1 MASTPEPCYPPDENS
16 MKRFRIRP
24 SGPLRGE
31 ARVPGD
37 KSIGH
42 RALIFASLA
51 EGESRING
59 LSGGLDNLATADAFR
74 AMGID
79 IRLHAN
85 AARVAGKGLR
95 GLTAPKRALDCGNSG
110 TTMRLLAGILV
121 AQRFPSKLIGDE
133 SLTRRP
139 MGRVIEPLR
148 ERGAHLDGSP
158 GAKKG
163 VLYPPLHIQGLRGGE
178 SLRAIDYTSPV
189 ASAQVKSALLL
200 SGLYADGPTRVLEPG
215 PSRDHTERM
224 LAALG
229 VSVQRDG
236 LAVTLDPSKGKLR
249 WRGFDLRVPG
259 DPSSA
264 AFAIVAAAIVP
275 GSEVSVRGVCVNETR
290 TGFLDVAERMGLPVE
305 IREED
310 GGASGERVATIV
322 ARHAASKATEI
333 EEEALVVRLI
343 DEIPVLSA
351 LAAVAEGTTRIRGAG
366 ELRVKES
373 DRIAVMVKTLRAFGV
388 ECEEHPDGMD
398 IVGGSRLR
406 GATVESHHDH
416 RIAMTGALLGM
427 IAEGETVVNDTDCV
441 GTSFPSFVSLF
452 RDLGADIVEEEA

>member
-1 MASTPEPCYPPDENS
+1 MPQPV
-16 MKRFRIRP
+16 KRFRIRP

-51 EGESRING
+51 EGESRIHG

-79 IRLHAN
+79 IQLHGN
-85 AARVAGKGLR
+85 AARVSGKGLR
-95 GLTAPKRALDCGNSG
+95 GLSAPKRALDCGNSG

-121 AQRFPSKLIGDE
+121 AQRFPSKLVGDE

-148 ERGAHLDGSP
+148 ARGANLDGSA

-163 VLYPPLHIQGLRGGE
+163 VLYPPLHVHGLRGGE
-178 SLRAIDYTSPV
+178 RLRALDYETPV
-189 ASAQVKSALLL
+189 ASAQVKSAILL
-200 SGLYADGPTRVLEPG
+200 SGLYAEGPTRVVEPG

-224 LAALG
+224 LTALG
-229 VSVQRDG
+229 VAIERDG

-264 AFAIVAAAIVP
+264 AFAVVAAAMVP
-275 GSEVSVRGVCVNETR
+275 GSEITVRDVCVNETR
-290 TGFLDVAERMGLPVE
+290 TGFLDVAHRM
-305 IREED
+305 
-310 GGASGERVATIV
+310 
-322 ARHAASKATEI
+322 
-333 EEEALVVRLI
+333 
-343 DEIPVLSA
+343 
-351 LAAVAEGTTRIRGAG
+351 
-366 ELRVKES
+366 
-373 DRIAVMVKTLRAFGV
+373 
-388 ECEEHPDGMD
+388 
-398 IVGGSRLR
+398 
-406 GATVESHHDH
+406 
-416 RIAMTGALLGM
+416 
-427 IAEGETVVNDTDCV
+427 
-441 GTSFPSFVSLF
+441 
-452 RDLGADIVEEEA
+452 